1 MRSAFAAA
9 LLLASACANG
19 GTIPPGDGGGSSSSE
34 GSGATTNSSGGGGEN
49 GTGAG
54 VASGGAPSSGG
65 GGAMGNGG
73 AANGGATSAGGGM
86 GGMMQGPV
94 CGDGQTEGAEECDDQ
109 DTASGDGCS
118 STCTIESGFNCDGEP
133 SVCTPVATDQVIT
146 VGPGLNLSIPD
157 NGYSGAINSMACAT
171 LNVPS
176 VANNTISAVEVEV
189 GAIHG
194 YVGDLV
200 FKLVSPAN
208 TVITLVSRPGGTE
221 LFDDGTELIFN
232 SGELVAS
239 SPITFVTGAA
249 TSAEQMGVSTSVIC
263 LDNGI
268 CDFAPNNGAAP
279 AGNLT
284 TLNGQSAAG
293 AWKFC
298 AGDSAASDA
307 GSIDKVVL
315 TIAH

>member
-1 MRSAFAAA
+1 
-9 LLLASACANG
+9 
-19 GTIPPGDGGGSSSSE
+19 
-34 GSGATTNSSGGGGEN
+34 
-49 GTGAG
+49 
-54 VASGGAPSSGG
+54 
-65 GGAMGNGG
+65 
-73 AANGGATSAGGGM
+73 
-86 GGMMQGPV
+86 MQGPV

-118 STCTIESGFNCDGEP
+118 STCTIESGFTCVGEP

-232 SGELVAS
+232 GGELIAS

-249 TSAEQMGVSTSVIC
+249 TSAEQMGVNTSVIC